1 MIYVCEET
9 DYLMHHGIKGQK
21 WGERRFQ
28 NDDGTLTP
36 EGRSRYREYVKD
48 FGSSTAKRLVK
59 SLKSGKSEHQ
69 ALSKEYRRRAGAGF
83 VPLATGVAAGVAGS
97 LAANAATKGLA
108 NRRGNLY
115 VSGRDRLTGLNVL
128 SPKKKFDFDASQGV
142 GAVVGS
148 VLGVTGGMAINKIS
162 SDYSPIDVTS
172 EGLQN
177 FYEKMRKYDK
187 SLKEMYKNDKIANKA
202 K

>member
-9 DYLMHHGIKGQK
+9 DYLMHYGIKGQK

-28 NDDGTLTP
+28 NPDGTLTP
-36 EGRSRYREYVKD
+36 EGRARYREYVKD

-69 ALSKEYRRRAGAGF
+69 ALSKEYHRRFGAGF
-83 VPLATGVAAGVAGS
+83 IPLATGIAGGAAGS
-97 LAANAATKGLA
+97 LATNAITKGLA

-115 VSGRDRLTGLNVL
+115 VSGRDMLTGLNVL
-128 SPKKKFDFDASQGV
+128 SPKKKFDIDTSNAI
-142 GAVVGS
+142 GALAGS
-148 VLGVTGGMAINKIS
+148 VLGTAGGMAINAIS
-162 SDYSPIDVTS
+162 SEYSPNDLTY
-172 EGLQN
+172 EGLGE
-177 FYEKMRKYDK
+177 FYRKMRKYDK
-187 SLKEMYKNDKIANKA
+187 SLKEMYKNDKIANKV